1 MVIGKTDDMGNMI
14 LARVPEPASC
24 AFLYDQGFELCYG
37 PQDADTSSSSG
48 NDRRRGRQRLRVRL
62 RRRLAGLTSAT
73 TVCR

>member
-48 NDRRRGRQRLRVRL
+48 
-62 RRRLAGLTSAT
+62 T
-73 TVCR
+73 TGDADTNVCECACADGWPG